1 MAGSG
6 RPSFA
11 LPGWERRTFLLLA
24 APTDEFGDEEEDA
37 ANIVVSEEPRAL
49 DEALR
54 GHVMKR
60 LIDIAKSA
68 AGFALADSRETVVAE
83 RPALLTGYSWVD
95 AGQTIHQLSLDVQM
109 AASVVSFT
117 CTAARP
123 LTSAEVAELEE
134 IAASAR
140 VTT

>member
-1 MAGSG
+1 MATRE

-24 APTDEFGDEEEDA
+24 APLDEFGDEEEDA
-37 ANIVVSEEPRAL
+37 ANIVVSEEPRVG

-54 GHVMKR
+54 SHVMRR

-68 AGFALADSRETVVAE
+68 AGFALDDSRETVVAE
-83 RPALLTGYSWVD
+83 RPALLTGYSWKGE
-95 AGQTIHQLSLDVQM
+95 AQTIHQLALDVLM
-109 AASVVSFT
+109 PSSVVSFT

-123 LTSAEVAELEE
+123 LTPGEVAELEE

-140 VTT
+140 VT